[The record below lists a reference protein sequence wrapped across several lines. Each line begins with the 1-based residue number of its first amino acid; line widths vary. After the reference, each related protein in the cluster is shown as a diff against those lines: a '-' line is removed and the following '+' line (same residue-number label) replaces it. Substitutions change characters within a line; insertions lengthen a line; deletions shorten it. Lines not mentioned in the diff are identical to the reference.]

1 MKLGNQSQTMTSFS
15 RRSFL
20 AGTGAVLAA
29 PALGAPAA
37 SGETETIIVGA
48 GAAGIAAARRLAAA
62 GRRYVVV
69 EAADRV
75 GGRCITDTR
84 IFGVPFDLG
93 AHWIYS
99 SDINPVTKAPRSGNL
114 EIYPAPPGQRVR
126 IGRRNARESELED
139 FLSSVVRA
147 NRAIGD
153 AARGKVDV
161 NCAQA
166 LPKDLGEWK
175 STVDFVLGPYNCAAE
190 LNEISS
196 MDLARAADRDNN
208 AFCRQGFG
216 ALLAG
221 QAANIPVQLSTP
233 VTQIDTRGSSG
244 GAEVRTAKG
253 TLRGRFVIVTAST
266 SVLSG
271 GKIVFAPELPKRQ
284 LDALARLKMGSF
296 DHVALEFSGN
306 PLGLQRDDAVF
317 EKSANTQTGALLANI
332 GGTSLATVSVA
343 GKFGRELSAKGSK
356 EMVDFAIGWVTGLY
370 GGDIRK
376 AVKRSHTT
384 NWNTSP
390 FVLGAFAAAGPGGA
404 LTRRTMMEPVRDRI
418 YFAGE
423 AVHETQYGTVNGA
436 WDSGEKAAEAILRK
450 LGVLK
455 APVEPK
461 QAPEK
466 PPRRSR
472 GKA

>member
-1 MKLGNQSQTMTSFS
+1 MTPLS

-37 SGETETIIVGA
+37 FGDTETIIVGA

-62 GRRYVVV
+62 NRRFVLV
-69 EAADRV
+69 EAGDRV
-75 GGRCITDTR
+75 GGRCVTDTK

-99 SDINPVTKAPRSGNL
+99 SDVNPVTKAPRSGAL

-161 NCAQA
+161 HCAQA
-166 LPKDLGEWK
+166 MPKDLGDWK
-175 STVDFVLGPYNCAAE
+175 STVDFLLGPYNCATD

-196 MDLARAADRDNN
+196 MDLARAADRDNGT
-208 AFCRQGFG
+208 FCRQGFG

-221 QAANIPVQLSTP
+221 HAANIPVQLSTP
-233 VTQIDTRGSSG
+233 VTQIDTRSSG
-244 GAEVRTAKG
+244 GTVEVRTLKG
-253 TLRGRFVIVTAST
+253 TLRGRFVIVTVST
-266 SVLSG
+266 GMLSG
-271 GKIVFAPELPKRQ
+271 GKIAFAPELPKRQ

-296 DHVALEFSGN
+296 DHIALEFAGN
-306 PLGLQRDDAVF
+306 PLSLQRDDLVF
-317 EKSANTQTGALLANI
+317 EKSGNTQTGALLANI
-332 GGTSLATVSVA
+332 GGTSLATVSV
-343 GKFGRELSAKGSK
+343 GGRFGRELSAKSDK
-356 EMVDFAIGWVTGLY
+356 EMVDFAIGWLTGLY
-370 GGDIRK
+370 GGDVRK
-376 AVKRSHTT
+376 AVKRSHATR
-384 NWNTSP
+384 WNASP

-404 LTRRTMMEPVRDRI
+404 LARRTMMEPIRDRI

-461 QAPEK
+461 PAPEK
-466 PPRRSR
+466 PRRR
-472 GKA
+472 GRDKA